1 MHYQAYNLSNF
12 RSIPQMAKLSDE
24 QLKSIQVVGS
34 VLPFKSNNYVVDN
47 LIDWERVPED
57 PMFILT
63 FPQKGMLK
71 PEHYR
76 LIEDMIDTGADTSQ
90 IRQAAEGIRVQLNPH
105 PAGQMEYNVPIWKG
119 ETLNGFQHK
128 YRETVVFFPSQG
140 QTCHAYCT
148 FCFRWPQFAGM
159 KGLRFASSE
168 SSLLADYVSGHPE
181 ISDVL
186 ITGGDPLTMK
196 TRILSTYIE
205 QLLSIPHLRNIRI
218 GTKTV
223 SYWPYRF
230 VADDDAEEL
239 LMLFRNIKSAG
250 KHLAIMAH
258 FNHPVEL
265 EVPQAKAA
273 IKKILDTGA
282 VIRTQSP
289 LLGHI
294 NDSSEIWAEMWRRQV
309 ALGCIPYYMFVA
321 RNTGAQHYFA
331 VPLVQAW
338 NIFRGAY
345 QRVSGICRTVRGPV
359 MSCSPGKIQLL
370 GVAQVNAEKVMAFRM
385 IQGRD
390 PDWVA
395 RPFFSR
401 YDENAV
407 WYRELKPAFGEER
420 FFYEDELDAMLS
432 EYNKNETEEEEEA
445 FE

>member
-1 MHYQAYNLSNF
+1 MRYQAYNLNNF
-12 RSIPQMAKLSDE
+12 RSIPQIEALSAQE
-24 QLKSIQVVGS
+24 IKSIQVVGT
-34 VLPFKSNNYVVDN
+34 VLPFKSNNYVVEN
-47 LIDWERVPED
+47 LIDWDRVPED

-76 LIEDMIDTGADTSQ
+76 LIEDMIDSGADASQ
-90 IRQAAEGIRVQLNPH
+90 IRDAAESIRIHLNPH
-105 PAGQMEYNVPIWKG
+105 PAGQMEHNVPVWKG
-119 ETLNGFQHK
+119 QTLNGFQHK

-159 KGLRFASSE
+159 KGLKFASSE
-168 SSLLADYVSGHPE
+168 SSLLADYVAGHPE

-196 TRILSTYIE
+196 TRIISKYIE
-205 QLLSIPHLRNIRI
+205 PLLGIPHLRNIRI
-218 GTKTV
+218 GTKTL

-230 VADDDAEEL
+230 LDDDDAGEL
-239 LMLFRNIKSAG
+239 LSMFERIKHEG
-250 KHLAIMAH
+250 KHVAIMAH

-265 EVPQAKAA
+265 EMTQTKAA
-273 IKKILDTGA
+273 IQKVLNTGA
-282 VIRTQSP
+282 MIRTQSP
-289 LLGHI
+289 LLRHI
-294 NDSSEIWAEMWRRQV
+294 NDSSEDWAEMWRRQV

-331 VPLVQAW
+331 VPLVRAW
-338 NIFRGAY
+338 EIFRGAY
-345 QRVSGICRTVRGPV
+345 KQVSGICRTVRGPV

-370 GVAQVNAEKVMAFRM
+370 GETQANGEQVLAFRM
-385 IQGRD
+385 IQGRN

-407 WYRELKPAFGEER
+407 WYRELQPAFGEEK
-420 FFYEDELDAMLS
+420 FFYEDELDTMLTES
-432 EYNKNETEEEEEA
+432 SGNENEEED